1 MSKTKELMKVQ
12 QEKLPGSQISLEI
25 EISPER
31 SQQAYEQV
39 ITKFMR
45 SANIPGFRKGKVPRP
60 VILQRFGVDQ
70 LKASALEDLVQKSFE
85 AAVKQE
91 DIQALG
97 NVQFQ
102 SSFDDLAAQF
112 EPGQPITFAVSV
124 DVPPDV
130 HLKRHQDFKVTAEKV
145 EYDATKV
152 DEVLEEHRSANA
164 TLVPVEDRAAAVGD
178 VTLVDFESRFLPPA
192 DESDAASA
200 DADEPEGESVQDF
213 QLELVKGKFID
224 DLIDGI
230 VGMQIEET
238 KEIPVTLPKE
248 YFQDEL
254 AGRSAVFTVHL
265 KEIKA
270 KELPPLDDD
279 FAQDVSEFG
288 TLEELRQFLT
298 EQYQQEAKDSTD
310 ANVEAALME
319 VLVEELEVDLPETMI
334 DDELNVMI
342 RETLSRLQSNG
353 LDINKLVTKDMLS
366 EMKERMRSDAI
377 PRLKRTLALAE
388 VAKAESIKVEA
399 EAIEERCQEIVRD
412 LQGQEIDRDRLTA
425 VVEDEL
431 LQKQV
436 MAWLTEHS
444 SVELGAPKLEGTG
457 AGDSEQSADTDA
469 ETDESSTSKTAKKTS
484 KKATTT
490 KTKTADAPE
499 PKAPEKAGAEATE
512 AKTSK
517 AEVEDS
523 DAQPAA
529 AAKTSKTKKTSAK
542 TTKKTTTK
550 SKKTTPKSQSEDH
563 DSEAK

>member
-1 MSKTKELMKVQ
+1 MSKTKELIKVQ

-85 AAVKQE
+85 SAVKQE

-112 EPGQPITFAVSV
+112 EPGQSITFAVSV
-124 DVPPDV
+124 DVPPEV
-130 HLKRHQDFKVTAEKV
+130 HLKRHQDFQVTAEEV
-145 EYDATKV
+145 EYDAAKV
-152 DEVLEEHRSANA
+152 DEVLEEHRSSNA

-178 VTLVDFESRFLPPA
+178 VTLVDFESRFLPA
-192 DESDAASA
+192 EDAADA

-238 KEIPVTLPKE
+238 KEIPVTLPEE

-279 FAQDVSEFG
+279 FAQDISEFA
-288 TLEELRQFLT
+288 TLEELRQFLA
-298 EQYQQEAKDSTD
+298 EQYQQEAKDSTN
-310 ANVEAALME
+310 ANIEAALME

-334 DDELNVMI
+334 DDELNVMV
-342 RETLSRLQSNG
+342 RETLSRLQANG
-353 LDINKLVTKDMLS
+353 LDINKLVTKDMLA

-399 EAIEERCQEIVRD
+399 EAIEERCQEILQD
-412 LQGQEIDRDRLTA
+412 LQGQEIDRDRLTT

-444 SVELGAPKLEGTG
+444 TVELGAPKPEEIE
-457 AGDSEQSADTDA
+457 ASDAEQSADIEA
-469 ETDESSTSKTAKKTS
+469 EADEPSAAKTAKKTT
-484 KKATTT
+484 KKATAT
-490 KTKTADAPE
+490 KAKKADTPE
-499 PKAPEKAGAEATE
+499 PKAQEKAGAEAAKAKTSKTKTEDSEAKPSAE

-517 AEVEDS
+517 A
-523 DAQPAA
+523 
-529 AAKTSKTKKTSAK
+529 KKTPTK

-550 SKKTTPKSQSEDH
+550 SKKTTPKSKSEDQA
-563 DSEAK
+563 SETD